1 MTSQALSLPLLR
13 GRITL
18 EDALEQEE
26 DMLLEVSY
34 PDSRLEFFVFLVTH
48 RDDIAALVS
57 DHLGLDRSN
66 QCRVGEVEKWLYGSF
81 NVCIPVYVDNWNKGP
96 TKRVLIRFPLPYK
109 VGESTYPGNADE
121 KLRCEAATFIWIR
134 KHHLDIPIPRLWGF
148 GLSGGQTFTTPESMP
163 VMTRAIWYLRR
174 CVSWL
179 LGFPLPCP
187 YVIHN
192 RQQVLEHG
200 YLIMDYIDEPDI
212 LSCHDSRIRHQPN
225 SIDDEED
232 GRDQVAN
239 LSIMRALL
247 PHFTNRELRQGP
259 FFYRFTDLHPS
270 NIFVDD
276 QWHIKYLVDLEWA
289 CSLPAETLRP
299 PYWLTGHTID
309 HLLDEC
315 LTTFSKE
322 HDKLMEIFEQEE
334 RQFPPLFSTC
344 TFRTNIMSK
353 GWKVGNFWFFHALDS
368 PKGLYNLFRDHIQ
381 PIFAPSQSDQPLEF
395 SRIVSEYWAVDTKD
409 VMEQKLKDREVY
421 QEELRLR
428 FQNALDR
435 TTVEAPA

>member
-1 MTSQALSLPLLR
+1 
-13 GRITL
+13 
-18 EDALEQEE
+18 
-26 DMLLEVSY
+26 
-34 PDSRLEFFVFLVTH
+34 
-48 RDDIAALVS
+48 
-57 DHLGLDRSN
+57 
-66 QCRVGEVEKWLYGSF
+66 
-81 NVCIPVYVDNWNKGP
+81 
-96 TKRVLIRFPLPYK
+96 
-109 VGESTYPGNADE
+109 
-121 KLRCEAATFIWIR
+121 
-134 KHHLDIPIPRLWGF
+134 
-148 GLSGGQTFTTPESMP
+148 
-163 VMTRAIWYLRR
+163 
-174 CVSWL
+174 
-179 LGFPLPCP
+179 
-187 YVIHN
+187 
-192 RQQVLEHG
+192 
-200 YLIMDYIDEPDI
+200 MDYIDEPGVQMLSQTWHNVPHDPERTINFYRDLSRIMLSLSQIPLPRIGAWTIDSNGVLQFSNRPLTLRLHQLENAGVPTNISRDLTYSSTDSYYLDI

-409 VMEQKLKDREVY
+409 VIEQKLKDREVY
-421 QEELRLR
+421 ENELRLR